1 MLCYAIAVCPSNV
14 CLSQAGAS
22 KTIVTMVHGQNYSSS
37 ARAKRTLFSA
47 KSVRT
52 FRNERAEK
60 LWATRLN
67 MSSCKQHRTVDILVY
82 WYQRP
87 MKFQWVRSSIV
98 LKQTW
103 GEKRLR
109 YKIDAMFLRKV
120 IGSRIRVLSSGDI
133 TDDQITPVLTAGSF
147 FVSLERKKLDTSNFV
162 LKLTVASIS

>member
-133 TDDQITPVLTAGSF
+133 TDDQITHVFNCWIFLRIFGTKEVGHF
-147 FVSLERKKLDTSNFV
+147 EFCTQIDRCKY
-162 LKLTVASIS
+162 